1 MRPAR
6 DHKEYRAMTF
16 AFANGVLDIR
26 SPLGDMRIRWRPEPL
41 AEELPV
47 AARVWRPWAPEFR
60 LLSLSPEALHA
71 TAIPEA
77 FAASDVSA
85 MEAKVAAFAAFRD
98 EIPQPILQAVAR
110 FQSHQWLLMLLL
122 HRQPAVFDLVKAS
135 PVLAY
140 CLANNDQFRGTKSA
154 VSLLLALGHSRQKQR
169 TLLEWLGFPGSEAM
183 ARIVRRIAPEAVS
196 PSLLRRLRNAIQVDP
211 ALVAQLAHVPTLNAG
226 ALELV
231 LNPFLRPLVA
241 PRLLLNVAGLA
252 EELSFAQTADQ
263 LATALALQRQMNE
276 PAPEAPFST
285 QGQIARFQERMDA
298 AYQDWPRRQEEARQR
313 EEQRQQAERARR
325 RASLDIPP
333 EPPRRVMPIVQRPI
347 PPPPVPGTP
356 HIAPITTAQ
365 ALYEEGEAQSNCVA
379 SYLPNI
385 ADGFCYIYRV
395 TAPERATLS
404 IVPTS
409 DGGWRRSELKGPRN
423 RKVRPLTR
431 QTVDWWL
438 YQHRLSVA

>member
-1 MRPAR
+1 M
-6 DHKEYRAMTF
+6 HF
-16 AFANGVLDIR
+16 LFANGVLEIR
-26 SPLGDMRIRWRPEPL
+26 APLGDMRIRWRPDPL

-47 AARVWRPWAPEFR
+47 AARAWRPFAPEFR
-60 LLSLSPEALHA
+60 LLSLTPDTLHA
-71 TAIPEA
+71 AAIPEA

-85 MEAKVAAFAAFRD
+85 MEAKVAAFAAFHR
-98 EIPQPILQAVAR
+98 EIPDRILQAVGR
-110 FQSHQWLLMLLL
+110 FQSHQWLLMVLL
-122 HRQPAVFDLVKAS
+122 HRQPAVFDLVKVN

-183 ARIVRRIAPEAVS
+183 ARIVRRIVPEAVS
-196 PSLLRRLRNAIQVDP
+196 PSLLRRLRNATQAEP
-211 ALVAQLAHVPTLNAG
+211 AIVAQLAHVPTLNAG

-241 PRLLLNVAGLA
+241 PRLLLTVAGLA
-252 EELSFAQTADQ
+252 EERCFAQTADQ
-263 LATALALQRQMNE
+263 LATALALQREMNE
-276 PAPEAPFST
+276 PPPEAPFT
-285 QGQIARFQERMDA
+285 THGQIARFQERMDE
-298 AYQDWPRRQEEARQR
+298 AYQDWPRRQEAARQR
-313 EEQRQQAERARR
+313 EEQRQQADRARR
-325 RASLDIPP
+325 LANRERPP
-333 EPPRRVMPIVQRPI
+333 ELPPRRVMPVVRRPI

-356 HIAPITTAQ
+356 HIVPITTAQ
-365 ALYEEGEAQSNCVA
+365 ALYEEGELQANCVA
-379 SYLPNI
+379 SYLPNVV
-385 ADGFCYIYRV
+385 DGFCYIYRV

-409 DGGWRRSELKGPRN
+409 DGGWRRSELKGRGN
-423 RKVRPLTR
+423 RKVRPITR